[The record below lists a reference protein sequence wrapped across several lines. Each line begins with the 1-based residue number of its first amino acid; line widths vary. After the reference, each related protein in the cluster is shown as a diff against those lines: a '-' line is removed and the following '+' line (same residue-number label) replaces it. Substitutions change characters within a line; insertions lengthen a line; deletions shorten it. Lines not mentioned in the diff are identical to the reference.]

1 MLHVYSGKRLMLKLE
16 VPSESHQAY
25 LKYYLESISPI
36 EGEEKLTDKVLNIRV
51 RDFDKNNVITKVVN
65 EFFTTKKEI
74 KNLKQIIEKDKKDI
88 NNLVY
93 KLYNLTNDEI
103 ELIENS
109 I

>member
-1 MLHVYSGKRLMLKLE
+1 MLKLE